1 MGGTHY
7 FLVLRSG
14 RHLRFHSV
22 CPSKGKSPGSFH
34 YSCHITPSHDA
45 PAKFYYFLRLFFCQ
59 ECFRYVYNIKINIK
73 NSILCNAK
81 FKKLGKVAAQFV
93 GNKAKGRISKR
104 VLQENKARQISRKT
118 NISYPLIRT
127 RTCAYQGV
135 RKFRFSGNL
144 ACFVF
149 L

>member
-1 MGGTHY
+1 MLLWTTLVGGGYMGGTHY

-45 PAKFYYFLRLFFCQ
+45 PAKFYYFLRSFFCQ

-93 GNKAKGRISKR
+93 GNKAKGRILKR
-104 VLQENKARQISRKT
+104 VL
-118 NISYPLIRT
+118 
-127 RTCAYQGV
+127 
-135 RKFRFSGNL
+135 
-144 ACFVF
+144 
-149 L
+149 